1 MGKNVNNAIQ
11 TGETP
16 LIHVIKYSNT
26 NDKKHLKMLKAIIDS
41 PFIGIQRSRPREEG
55 EEEEINEGS
64 LEQG

>member
-41 PFIGIQRSRPREEG
+41 PFIGIRSRIREEG
-55 EEEEINEGS
+55 EEKEK
-64 LEQG
+64 